1 MNNKGAP
8 DDVTVKGDAALA
20 TVDELDAWSDFDDR
34 PSTGKSGSPSQIRT
48 GRTLAESVAPGAA
61 IKPGTRVSRLEII
74 REIGAGGMGTVY
86 LARDL
91 RLGRRVAI
99 KFLQSQNAELTQR
112 FLVEARA
119 TARCSHENIVVIYEV
134 GEHDGCAVHGARVP
148 EGQAAVEA
156 GTPSDAKLPPQ
167 RAVELMMPVVRALA
181 VAHERGI
188 VHRDLK
194 PDNIFVT
201 DAGTIKVLD
210 FGIAKVLHED
220 KAPPVAEA
228 RAGAAWP
235 RPARSRDAERRH
247 APGRRSWARSST
259 CRPSSGASAS
269 RSITAPTSGRAASCS
284 SRCCGAPPAA
294 RSMATSSS

>member
-1 MNNKGAP
+1 M
-8 DDVTVKGDAALA
+8 LA

-99 KFLQSQNAELTQR
+99 KFLQSQNADTARR

-119 TARCSHENIVVIYEV
+119 TARCSHENIVIIYEV
-134 GEHDGCAVHGARVP
+134 GEQDGCPFMVL
-148 EGQAAVEA
+148 EYLQGQPLSKLVR
-156 GTPSDAKLPPQ
+156 GDAKLPPQ
-167 RAVELMMPVVRALA
+167 RAVELIMPVVRALT
-181 VAHERGI
+181 VAHEQGI

-220 KAPPVAEA
+220 KAPPVAERA
-228 RAGAAWP
+228 AGAGG
-235 RPARSRDAERRH
+235 RRRLEGGAERRH
-247 APGRRSWARSST
+247 APGRRHRHGQVHVARAVGHR
-259 CRPSSGASAS
+259 RPD
-269 RSITAPTSGRAASCS
+269 RSPHRHLGRRRHALRDAV
-284 SRCCGAPPAA
+284 GAPSAAA
-294 RSMATSSS
+294 RSAAGHDRQPRSCR